1 MAKRG
6 VVVLAVVDHEAVVF
20 GCESGVEAA
29 GSIGAHKE
37 CFSQCMLATFGG
49 TARVAGDT

>member
-6 VVVLAVVDHEAVVF
+6 VVVLAVVDHQ
-20 GCESGVEAA
+20 AA

-37 CFSQCMLATFGG
+37 CFSQYMLATFGR